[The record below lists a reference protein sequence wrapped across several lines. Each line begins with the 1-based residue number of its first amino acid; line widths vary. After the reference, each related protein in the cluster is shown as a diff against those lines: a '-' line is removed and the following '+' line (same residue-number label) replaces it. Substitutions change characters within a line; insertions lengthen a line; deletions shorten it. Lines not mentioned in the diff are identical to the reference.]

1 MGSGAGVMEAV
12 PGRIKQLFN
21 DGEGGDGRDGGS
33 GQSVVAGEMTGEAG
47 TRRLER
53 LEQLF
58 TDGGSGR
65 KRFLLMTERPSSFR
79 LWERVFLFG
88 MAREKYVKDKEWKKR
103 KMVSRRRIA
112 SANSG
117 GKWRRLVTEN
127 GSGLDLKNSALTA
140 AKAAQKK

>member
-58 TDGGSGR
+58 TDGWSGR
-65 KRFLLMTERPSSFR
+65 KRFLPMAGTAGAAFYRLRERPEALSADDVAAEQLSAVGARFSF
-79 LWERVFLFG
+79 W
-88 MAREKYVKDKEWKKR
+88 
-103 KMVSRRRIA
+103 
-112 SANSG
+112 
-117 GKWRRLVTEN
+117 N
-127 GSGLDLKNSALTA
+127 GSRKICER
-140 AKAAQKK
+140 